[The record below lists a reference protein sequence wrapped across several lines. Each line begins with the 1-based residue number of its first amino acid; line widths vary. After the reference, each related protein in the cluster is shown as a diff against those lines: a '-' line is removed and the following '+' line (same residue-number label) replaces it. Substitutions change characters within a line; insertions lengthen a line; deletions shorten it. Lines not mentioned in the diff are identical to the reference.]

1 MDCCGVLCGIA
12 GYYWVT
18 GGSGGGVLRGN
29 GGTKG

>member
-18 GGSGGGVLRGN
+18 GGSGGVLRGN